1 MVVLVGDMDE
11 HGGSSN
17 VGYDGMHG
25 GFGYRYRNA
34 NGSRILGFTGGLNL
48 VIWNTFFM
56 TQESQLVTCAAGF
69 VKSTVDYIIVRQEDK
84 ATVCNVSHS
93 QHEEYVP
100 KHKLLV
106 MDVQFNTTK
115 KTA

>member
-48 VIWNTFFM
+48 VI
-56 TQESQLVTCAAGF
+56 
-69 VKSTVDYIIVRQEDK
+69 
-84 ATVCNVSHS
+84 
-93 QHEEYVP
+93 
-100 KHKLLV
+100 
-106 MDVQFNTTK
+106 
-115 KTA
+115 